1 MKTSCRSQ
9 ACWGIR
15 RIYPAFFPC
24 RYHSR
29 KHGERSKH
37 PPGFLWEVRGA
48 PAPQSDAYKKGRG
61 SQYAQGKRRC
71 GREQSGCG
79 GQAEPLFR
87 KKAQTTK
94 KMVLSLECIE
104 PNCRSERMLAIS
116 RCRHFE
122 LGGDK
127 KRKVQVIQFWASYFV
142 LLWRIKIWDPLLHLV
157 CWVFFGRKIK
167 VPSIKKKKR
176 IYPKC
181 HLIARYLKNSLLN
194 IVDL

>member
-9 ACWGIR
+9 SCWGIR
-15 RIYPAFFPC
+15 RIHTAFFPC
-24 RYHSR
+24 RYRSR
-29 KHGERSKH
+29 KHGERSKD
-37 PPGFLWEVRGA
+37 PPGFLWEVWGA
-48 PAPQSDAYKKGRG
+48 PAPQRDADKKGRG
-61 SQYAQGKRRC
+61 SQHAQGKRRC
-71 GREQSGCG
+71 GGEQSGCG
-79 GQAEPLFR
+79 GQVEPLFR

-94 KMVLSLECIE
+94 KMVLSLECVE
-104 PNCRSERMLAIS
+104 PSCRSKRTLAIN
-116 RCRHFE
+116 RCKHFE

-127 KRKVQVIQFWASYFV
+127 KRKDQVIQFWALYFV

-157 CWVFFGRKIK
+157 SVGFFGRKIK
-167 VPSIKKKKR
+167 VPSIKKKR